1 VVQLV
6 TLLLLVSGGGEGDIF
21 AFFSVTPFDLTPIL
35 NFDKAAE
42 NVVK

>member
-1 VVQLV
+1 VVQLIA
-6 TLLLLVSGGGEGDIF
+6 LPLLVSGEGEGDIF
-21 AFFSVTPFDLTPIL
+21 AFFLVTPFDLTPIL

>member
-6 TLLLLVSGGGEGDIF
+6 ALPSLVSGGGEGDIF
-21 AFFSVTPFDLTPIL
+21 AFLSVTPFDLTPLL